1 MLLDICYMSF
11 FNEILC
17 DQMIN
22 KRIIFNQSR
31 QDYYNKADQ
40 SCHVLAYSYWNFAEQ
55 GVKNHVL
62 PIGKKKTCFVPK
74 ILIIVN
80 SWFVFL
86 MHLHKAIA

>member
-40 SCHVLAYSYWNFAEQ
+40 SCHVLAYSY
-55 GVKNHVL
+55 
-62 PIGKKKTCFVPK
+62 
-74 ILIIVN
+74 
-80 SWFVFL
+80 
-86 MHLHKAIA
+86 